1 LSGRHARCK
10 NARFLVEELLC
21 KWAVCTVRAVRRR
34 RVARAREAQRP
45 RYGCTARRRLQR
57 ARQRRLVHFRNS
69 ARIYYKDK
77 RDLPRWVEISG
88 QHVEVLTAI
97 LEDVPQRQKIRV
109 GVSCRVEVC
118 ILGQHIHSA
127 SLLHAMS
134 RVVDIRR
141 LWGHPSESW
150 FIQKVS
156 NAPLNSFA
164 IR

>member
-1 LSGRHARCK
+1 VPPAGRLTPSRRESTKSILPPFWARSLP
-10 NARFLVEELLC
+10 A
-21 KWAVCTVRAVRRR
+21 APASS
-34 RVARAREAQRP
+34 
-45 RYGCTARRRLQR
+45 TAPLGP
-57 ARQRRLVHFRNS
+57 FDS
-69 ARIYYKDK
+69 ARIYHEDK

-97 LEDVPQRQKIRV
+97 LEDVPQRQKLRV

-118 ILGQHIHSA
+118 ILGQHILSA

-134 RVVDIRR
+134 RVVDVRR